1 MTVMA
6 IFARSMSTAPAI
18 LTPQSGGLL
27 HSPIHFH
34 LKIMHAQS
42 RRQAPATA
50 PVCRRRGHET
60 RSPGTRNPDARPDS
74 IVGMEFFQFTGEMG
88 NPGALPVV
96 RRALAANISGAMYDV
111 VPSPAHECQRRRR
124 GCGPRR
130 GSALW
135 LLYLAGFLGSEKIES
150 HESSFPIDV
159 GGDWEAQFLSSHPA
173 FKPAGRLGW
182 QCQRF
187 AMVFLRVNRLN
198 F

>member
-1 MTVMA
+1 VMA

-124 GCGPRR
+124 RCGLRR
-130 GSALW
+130 ESTLW
-135 LLYLAGFLGSEKIES
+135 LLYWAGFLGLKKLRAMKAAS
-150 HESSFPIDV
+150 H
-159 GGDWEAQFLSSHPA
+159 
-173 FKPAGRLGW
+173 
-182 QCQRF
+182 
-187 AMVFLRVNRLN
+187 
-198 F
+198 